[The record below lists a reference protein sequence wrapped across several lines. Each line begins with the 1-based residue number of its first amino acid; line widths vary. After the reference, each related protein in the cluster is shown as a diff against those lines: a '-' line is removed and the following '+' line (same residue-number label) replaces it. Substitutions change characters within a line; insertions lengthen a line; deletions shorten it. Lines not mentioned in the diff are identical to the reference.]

1 MPILSSIVMGAKTNE
16 QLHCHSKLP
25 FSASIYFKVNLTNT
39 ELCQY
44 FTFYFF
50 LKTKV
55 TCQLLTE
62 TVILNILP
70 IKLLKHLKPGFNL
83 NC

>member
-1 MPILSSIVMGAKTNE
+1 MLILSSIVMEAKTYE

-25 FSASIYFKVNLTNT
+25 FSASIYFKANLPNT

-50 LKTKV
+50 FLRTKV
-55 TCQLLTE
+55 TCQLNGNSNLKYFADKAFKALE
-62 TVILNILP
+62 TGLI
-70 IKLLKHLKPGFNL
+70 
-83 NC
+83 